1 MKKED
6 KKWFKQWEIATQNIT
21 NIFTEKYFK
30 GVISDIYW
38 VADEVGGV
46 LCVNDYFFSLGDIT
60 DFIRY
65 DYKVEDM
72 FKYYDYRCK
81 KHLQGKETLNIKSWR
96 EFNN

>member
-46 LCVNDYFFSLGDIT
+46 LTVNDYFFNLSDII

-72 FKYYDYRCK
+72 FEYYDYRCK
-81 KHLQGKETLNIKSWR
+81 KYLQGKETLNIKSWK
-96 EFNN
+96 ELNK